1 MLAARVS
8 GVSGVCFS
16 WDYLYDEVGFNQI
29 SVHMPGLN
37 INTWIQQQQP
47 IEGLRI
53 EGPRTLPV
61 SRYSR
66 LEVHVHVHVCWQLFV
81 ISAL

>member
-1 MLAARVS
+1 MQHACGTCQRCVWC
-8 GVSGVCFS
+8 VCFS

-61 SRYSR
+61 SR
-66 LEVHVHVHVCWQLFV
+66 
-81 ISAL
+81 